1 MIIAKTPYRVS
12 FFGGGSDYPDW
23 YKKNGGTVISASI
36 NKHVY
41 ITCRSLPSYF
51 KHRYRVSYS
60 KIEEAKKIKDIKH
73 KVVRTILKKYKDK
86 IKNSGLEIHYD
97 GDFPSRSGV
106 GSSSSFV
113 VGLLHALNEFYN
125 LKLNKK
131 KLANL
136 SIELEQKN
144 LKETVGIQDPVAA
157 AYGGFNEIKF
167 FKSGKYKVNSL
178 VKDEKELKVLQDRLF
193 LVFTGV
199 RKKSKTANDIAGS
212 YVKNLSITKINEI
225 QSIIRHAKE
234 AKKFL
239 KNKDYDS
246 FGKLLGETW
255 KKKKQISKNI
265 SNPKIDKIYKLGI
278 KNGALGGKLLGA
290 GGAGF
295 LLFYVPEKKNKS
307 FIKKFKNYTIV
318 KFKFDKKGSEII
330 FNNKEKDEKFF

>member
-1 MIIAKTPYRVS
+1 M
-12 FFGGGSDYPDW
+12 
-23 YKKNGGTVISASI
+23 
-36 NKHVY
+36 
-41 ITCRSLPSYF
+41 
-51 KHRYRVSYS
+51 
-60 KIEEAKKIKDIKH
+60 
-73 KVVRTILKKYKDK
+73 
-86 IKNSGLEIHYD
+86 
-97 GDFPSRSGV
+97 V
-106 GSSSSFV
+106 GSTR
-113 VGLLHALNEFYN
+113 LNFSKVE
-125 LKLNKK
+125 
-131 KLANL
+131 
-136 SIELEQKN
+136 
-144 LKETVGIQDPVAA
+144 
-157 AYGGFNEIKF
+157 
-167 FKSGKYKVNSL
+167 KYKVNSL

-212 YVKNLSITKINEI
+212 YVKNLPTTKINEI

-295 LLFYVPEKKNKS
+295 LLFYVPEKKNKL

-318 KFKFDKKGSEII
+318 KFKFNKKGSEII

>member
-1 MIIAKTPYRVS
+1 MIISKTPYRIS
-12 FFGGGSDYPDW
+12 FFGGGTDYPDW

-131 KLANL
+131 NL
-136 SIELEQKN
+136 
-144 LKETVGIQDPVAA
+144 
-157 AYGGFNEIKF
+157 
-167 FKSGKYKVNSL
+167 
-178 VKDEKELKVLQDRLF
+178 
-193 LVFTGV
+193 
-199 RKKSKTANDIAGS
+199 
-212 YVKNLSITKINEI
+212 
-225 QSIIRHAKE
+225 
-234 AKKFL
+234 
-239 KNKDYDS
+239 
-246 FGKLLGETW
+246 
-255 KKKKQISKNI
+255 QIW
-265 SNPKIDKIYKLGI
+265 
-278 KNGALGGKLLGA
+278 AL
-290 GGAGF
+290 
-295 LLFYVPEKKNKS
+295 N
-307 FIKKFKNYTIV
+307 
-318 KFKFDKKGSEII
+318 
-330 FNNKEKDEKFF
+330 